1 MLDEMLGAMTGAI
14 VPVAI
19 QWSRYDDE
27 TQRRVRET
35 KYDLRDLRDAF
46 AESQGWGGM
55 VRSRLPIV
63 MDWDT
68 GLAIATAQQ
77 PTAQQIPTLP
87 SLQQRPNL
95 CQGAESF
102 ISSMQWPPRPGIYD
116 AKQNVKQVGELSTT
130 ALACTYEEVRAAI
143 LGFVSCNGSTAAG
156 RVQLYRAINALND
169 TAQAQNMSKAEYA
182 ARWAQLFGVPTST
195 IDPHRDPSKSPTISN
210 VNAGANVASVIF
222 VTTGLQNES
231 NPQTDAGHRLRITAG
246 VGGDIPPNTDICTVI
261 FATSYQY
268 KKADGTTARLQPQVH
283 FQGAS
288 ARFFFGS
295 VSYVSY
301 TLQTNQLI
309 PSGGSVEVSVLVDAG
324 CATV

>member
-102 ISSMQWPPRPGIYD
+102 ISSMQWPPRPGVYD

-195 IDPHRDPSKSPTISN
+195 IDPHRDPSKSPTIGN
-210 VNAGANVASVIF
+210 VQNVTGVTFI
-222 VTTGLQNES
+222 TTGSTNEI
-231 NPQTDAGHRLRITAG
+231 NPQTDNAHRLQVQNGG
-246 VGGDIPPNTDICTVI
+246 VVPVTPHSPICKI
-261 FATSYQY
+261 SFATTYNY
-268 KKADGTTARLQPQVH
+268 RRPDGTTAAMVPVIVPHGSRAQFYAVGTSTGYDLYNSTQIQP
-283 FQGAS
+283 GETS
-288 ARFFFGS
+288 
-295 VSYVSY
+295 
-301 TLQTNQLI
+301 T
-309 PSGGSVEVSVLVDAG
+309 VLVIVEPG
-324 CATV
+324 VVTL

>member
-1 MLDEMLGAMTGAI
+1 MAEELLGMLTGAL
-14 VPVAI
+14 VPVAA

-27 TQRRVRET
+27 TQRRLRNT

-46 AESQGWGGM
+46 TDSQAWGGV

-77 PTAQQIPTLP
+77 PVAQKIPTLP
-87 SLQQRPNL
+87 SLAQRPDL

-102 ISSMQWPPRPGIYD
+102 VSSMQWPPRPGMYD
-116 AKQNVKQVGELSTT
+116 SRQNVTQVGELSTT
-130 ALACTYEEVRAAI
+130 SLACTYEEVRAAI

-195 IDPHRDPSKSPTISN
+195 IDPHRDPSKSPTIGSI
-210 VNAGANVASVIF
+210 NAGNNVASV
-222 VTTGLQNES
+222 VWVGTGSNNEI
-231 NPQTDAGHRLRITAG
+231 NAQTDAGHRIRG
-246 VGGDIPPNTDICTVI
+246 RQHRP
-261 FATSYQY
+261 QY
-268 KKADGTTARLQPQVH
+268 GYRRDHVCHALPIQASRRVDRADGSADPYDRTVQPV
-283 FQGAS
+283 
-288 ARFFFGS
+288 R
-295 VSYVSY
+295 
-301 TLQTNQLI
+301 TRQLHRVCLANTRTH
-309 PSGGSVEVSVLVDAG
+309 PSR
-324 CATV
+324 

>member
-1 MLDEMLGAMTGAI
+1 MEELLGAMAGAL
-14 VPVAI
+14 VPVAV
-19 QWSRYDDE
+19 QWSRYDDQ

-102 ISSMQWPPRPGIYD
+102 ISSMQWPPRPGVYD

-210 VNAGANVASVIF
+210 VQNVTGVTFI
-222 VTTGLQNES
+222 TTGSTNEI
-231 NPQTDAGHRLRITAG
+231 NPQTDNAHRLQVQNGGIAAIGAHNVLCKITFST
-246 VGGDIPPNTDICTVI
+246 PYNYRRP
-261 FATSYQY
+261 
-268 KKADGTTARLQPQVH
+268 DGTIAALVPVIQPHGSRTDFYAVGTSTGYDLYNGTA
-283 FQGAS
+283 
-288 ARFFFGS
+288 
-295 VSYVSY
+295 
-301 TLQTNQLI
+301 I
-309 PSGGSVEVSVLVDAG
+309 PAGETSSVLVIVEPG
-324 CATV
+324 VTTL

>member
-102 ISSMQWPPRPGIYD
+102 VSSMQWPPRPGVYD

-130 ALACTYEEVRAAI
+130 ALALTYEEVRAAI

-169 TAQAQNMSKAEYA
+169 AAQAQNLSKAEYA
-182 ARWAQLFGVPTST
+182 ARWAQLFGVPTPT
-195 IDPHRDPSKSPTISN
+195 IDPHRDPSKSPTIGSI
-210 VNAGANVASVIF
+210 NAGNNVASV
-222 VTTGLQNES
+222 VWVGTGSNNEI
-231 NPQTDAGHRLRITAG
+231 NAQTDAGHRIRVTAS
-246 VGGDIPPNTDICTVI
+246 VGGNIAANTDVCSLM
-261 FATSYQY
+261 FATPYRY
-268 KKADGTTARLQPQVH
+268 KRPDGSTATLQPQVH
-283 FQGAS
+283 LATASDKFAFALVGYTGYTIQLVSPIPAGAS
-288 ARFFFGS
+288 
-295 VSYVSY
+295 
-301 TLQTNQLI
+301 
-309 PSGGSVEVSVLVDAG
+309 VDYSIIVDPG
-324 CATV
+324 VATV